1 MKPGDILRQRKVRTY
16 FTSSETRGYV
26 EYVADQER
34 IKVNQKV
41 FVSLL
46 LGMEPLGYDKPLDE
60 EKALNALGLWNET
73 QLEDVLGV
81 KETQKLLRKLHQFA
95 LGKREKAQKE
105 RACSKDS

>member
-16 FTSSETRGYV
+16 FTGSETRGYV

-46 LGMEPLGYDKPLDE
+46 LGMEPLGYDAPLDE
-60 EKALNALGLWNET
+60 ERALNVLGLWSEQQFIN
-73 QLEDVLGV
+73 VLGV
-81 KETQKLLRKLHQFA
+81 KEGRKLLRKVARFA
-95 LGKREKAQKE
+95 ELKREKAKKE
-105 RACSKDS
+105 RP